1 MTLRVVA
8 AWPGLLWTFDWES
21 LASSA
26 RFLTSPVAQWGR
38 RVGSKH
44 ALLSFRTATR
54 SSTSLREKGCVG
66 SRARSCPSHHS
77 LLRARARAAPPSVS
91 ALSSR
96 AVLHPSAFASGR
108 AVPRSI
114 APRTQLSLGP
124 RRLRRFDL
132 HPAGAGSRGCH
143 ALCRVF
149 RIQRSTL
156 QLRHPIRLDALCPPG
171 HGLGWAQA
179 RGLPR
184 AAADPRIG
192 FTRGQMPL
200 AVVCSWLGCQ
210 RAPCETPDCRHPP
223 TVPPDDSRDLTA
235 IAFVQPPLGCDVVVH
250 VNVEAR
256 LAAASRDREV
266 PRQHASLRLTGTV
279 GLCPPVVPGSASS
292 PVSEGLPRDALPN
305 CGTVRFRNEA
315 IALRRS
321 CHRRSRSPVFSGPG
335 WFEVA
340 RQHRRAPVERMPT
353 EAFRSRMLFVATALS
368 HRLQCLRQQPG
379 TLRRQRTTSPPL
391 GTRAPSA
398 AESRAWLRRFRRPR
412 SSRHSYAGFATSAE
426 LPTCLH
432 AMRARARSS
441 RRPTFPP
448 RRLKATCRPSTS
460 TNHDDPRAHPWTLA
474 TSASGLASHR
484 QPSDPP
490 CG

>member
-8 AWPGLLWTFDWES
+8 AWPGLFWTFDWES

-77 LLRARARAAPPSVS
+77 LLRARARAAPPSVA

-184 AAADPRIG
+184 APADPRIG

-256 LAAASRDREV
+256 LAAAS
-266 PRQHASLRLTGTV
+266 LRLTGTV
-279 GLCPPVVPGSASS
+279 GLCPPVVPRSASPS
-292 PVSEGLPRDALPN
+292 VSGGPRRDALPN
-305 CGTVRFRNEA
+305 RAQEVV
-315 IALRRS
+315 
-321 CHRRSRSPVFSGPG
+321 SPRIPVARGFGAG
-335 WFEVA
+335 WFEVT
-340 RQHRRAPVERMPT
+340 RQHPRAPVERART
-353 EAFRSRMLFVATALS
+353 EAFCSRMLFVATALS
-368 HRLQCLRQQPG
+368 HRLQCLRHQPG

-391 GTRAPSA
+391 RTRAPSA

-448 RRLKATCRPSTS
+448 RRSKATCRPSTS
-460 TNHDDPRAHPWTLA
+460 TNHDDPRAHPRTLA

-484 QPSDPP
+484 QPSDPL